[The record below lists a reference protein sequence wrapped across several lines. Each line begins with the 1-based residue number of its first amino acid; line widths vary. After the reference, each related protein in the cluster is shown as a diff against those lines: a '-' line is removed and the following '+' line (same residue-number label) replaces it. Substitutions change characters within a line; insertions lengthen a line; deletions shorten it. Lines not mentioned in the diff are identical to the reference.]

1 MAHRRVI
8 NQRSGEECDYSALAV
23 DAERLARRQGISR
36 RKAVEEIA
44 EKANDQKRDT
54 VVSGI
59 NRAFSDRKKGTHAIA
74 GLGGISRAARATAK
88 AISDRFAEVH
98 RFAAPAYCGELIEE
112 LEALLDLLGARAS
125 ALKSATPAAALKP
138 LRLAI
143 GAPLP
148 TAITPEALIQAELE
162 EIEASADFVRSI
174 HRVIQGAKDFKES
187 PSVEP

>member
-1 MAHRRVI
+1 MARRRTI
-8 NQRSGEECDYSALAV
+8 NKRSGEECDYSALAV
-23 DAERLARRQGISR
+23 DAERLARRKGISR
-36 RKAVEEIA
+36 RSAVEKIA
-44 EKANDQKRDT
+44 ERANDEKLET

-59 NRAFSDRKKGTHAIA
+59 NRVFADRKKGTHAIA

-88 AISDRFAEVH
+88 AISDRFTEVH

-112 LEALLDLLGARAS
+112 LETLLDLLDVRAS

-162 EIEASADFVRSI
+162 EIEASADFVRSTQ
-174 HRVIQGAKDFKES
+174 RVIQGAKDFKES
-187 PSVEP
+187 NFGEP